1 MTALAQPPLRRRGAS
16 LAVVLAFSLLFLWEL
31 WGALNNLI
39 LWLSLAASVNRSL
52 TTFAW
57 LVLLAGLGVPVA
69 AFAAAL
75 VVGRGRRPGSRARIL
90 LVAYCASQAV
100 TLSVLAYFNAGIGV
114 R

>member
-1 MTALAQPPLRRRGAS
+1 MTAAVDMPPGRRGAR

-31 WGALNNLI
+31 WGALANLI
-39 LWLSLAASVNRSL
+39 FWLSLAASVNRAL

-57 LVLLAGLGVPVA
+57 LVLLAGLVIPVT

-75 VVGRGRRPGSRARIL
+75 IVGRRRGAASRARIL
-90 LVAYCASQAV
+90 LVGYCASQAL

>member
-1 MTALAQPPLRRRGAS
+1 VTAVPAPRPARRGGP
-16 LAVVLAFSLLFLWEL
+16 LAVALAFSLLFLWEL
-31 WGALNNLI
+31 WGAVSNLVF
-39 LWLSLAASVNRSL
+39 WLTLAASVNRAL

-57 LVLLAGLGVPVA
+57 VVLLAGLVVPVA
-69 AFAAAL
+69 AFGAAL
-75 VVGRGRRPGSRARIL
+75 LVGGRRSTASRARIL

>member
-1 MTALAQPPLRRRGAS
+1 MTAAIDGPPRRGAR

-31 WGALNNLI
+31 WGAVSNLVF
-39 LWLSLAASVNRSL
+39 WLTLATSVNRSL

-57 LVLLAGLGVPVA
+57 LVLLAGLAIPVT

-75 VVGRGRRPGSRARIL
+75 VVGRGRGAASRARIL

>member
-1 MTALAQPPLRRRGAS
+1 MTAVAQARPDRRGAR

-31 WGALNNLI
+31 WGAVSNLVF
-39 LWLSLAASVNRSL
+39 WLTLAASVNRAL

-57 LVLLAGLGVPVA
+57 AVLLAGLVIPVA
-69 AFAAAL
+69 AFGAAL
-75 VVGRGRRPGSRARIL
+75 LLGRRRSTASRARIL

>member
-1 MTALAQPPLRRRGAS
+1 MTAALDAPGRPRGGRI
-16 LAVVLAFSLLFLWEL
+16 AVVLAFSLLFLWEL
-31 WGALNNLI
+31 WGALSNFI
-39 LWLSLAASVNRSL
+39 FWLSLAASVNRAL

-57 LVLLAGLGVPVA
+57 LVLLAGLMIPVA

-75 VVGRGRRPGSRARIL
+75 VVGRRRGAASRARIL

>member
-1 MTALAQPPLRRRGAS
+1 MTAAVDVPPRRRGAA
-16 LAVVLAFSLLFLWEL
+16 LAVVLAFALLFLWEL
-31 WGALNNLI
+31 WGALNNLVF
-39 LWLSLAASVNRSL
+39 WLSLAASVNRAL

-57 LVLLAGLGVPVA
+57 LVLLAGLAIPIT

-75 VVGRGRRPGSRARIL
+75 AVGRGRGAASRARIL

>member
-1 MTALAQPPLRRRGAS
+1 MTAVADSPPRHRGAS

-39 LWLSLAASVNRSL
+39 FWLSLAASVNRSL

-57 LVLLAGLGVPVA
+57 LVLLAGLAVPVA

-75 VVGRGRRPGSRARIL
+75 VVGRRRGAASRARIL

-100 TLSVLAYFNAGIGV
+100 TLSVLACFNAGIGV

>member
-1 MTALAQPPLRRRGAS
+1 MTAAIDAPPRRRAAG
-16 LAVVLAFSLLFLWEL
+16 LTVVLAFSLLFLWEL
-31 WGALNNLI
+31 WGAVANLI
-39 LWLSLAASVNRSL
+39 FWLSLAAGVNRAL

-57 LVLLAGLGVPVA
+57 VVLLAGLAIPVA
-69 AFAAAL
+69 AFTAAL
-75 VVGRGRRPGSRARIL
+75 VVGRRRGPASRARIL

>member
-1 MTALAQPPLRRRGAS
+1 MTAAVDAPPRRRAAG
-16 LAVVLAFSLLFLWEL
+16 LAVTLAFSLLFLWEL
-31 WGALNNLI
+31 WGAVANLI
-39 LWLSLAASVNRSL
+39 FWLSLAAGVNRAL

-57 LVLLAGLGVPVA
+57 VVLLAGLAIPVT

-75 VVGRGRRPGSRARIL
+75 VVGRGRGATSRARIL

-100 TLSVLAYFNAGIGV
+100 TLSVLAYFNVGIGV

>member
-1 MTALAQPPLRRRGAS
+1 MTAAVDSPPRRRGGR
-16 LAVVLAFSLLFLWEL
+16 LAVVLAFALLFLWEL

-39 LWLSLAASVNRSL
+39 FWLTLATSVNRAL

-57 LVLLAGLGVPVA
+57 LVLLAGLAIPVT
-69 AFAAAL
+69 AFAGAL
-75 VVGRGRRPGSRARIL
+75 VVGRGRGAASRARIL

>member
-1 MTALAQPPLRRRGAS
+1 MTAAVELPVHRRGAR

-31 WGALNNLI
+31 WGAVANLI
-39 LWLSLAASVNRSL
+39 FWLSLAAGVNRSL

-57 LVLLAGLGVPVA
+57 VVLLAGLAIPVGSL
-69 AFAAAL
+69 AAAL
-75 VVGRGRRPGSRARIL
+75 VVGRRRGAASTARIL

>member
-1 MTALAQPPLRRRGAS
+1 MTALAQAPLRRRGAS

-31 WGALNNLI
+31 WGALSNLVF
-39 LWLSLAASVNRSL
+39 WLGLAASVNRAL

-57 LVLLAGLGVPVA
+57 LVLLAGLAIPVTA
-69 AFAAAL
+69 YLAAL
-75 VVGRGRRPGSRARIL
+75 VVGRRRRAASTARIL

>member
-1 MTALAQPPLRRRGAS
+1 VTAVAETHARRRGAG

-31 WGALNNLI
+31 WGALSNLVF
-39 LWLSLAASVNRSL
+39 WLSLAATVNRSL

-57 LVLLAGLGVPVA
+57 LVLSAGLVVPVV
-69 AFAAAL
+69 AFVAAL
-75 VVGRGRRPGSRARIL
+75 VVGRRRGAASRARIL

-100 TLSVLAYFNAGIGV
+100 TLSVLAYFDAGIGV

>member
-1 MTALAQPPLRRRGAS
+1 MTAALDVPPRRRGGR

-31 WGALNNLI
+31 WGAVANLI
-39 LWLSLAASVNRSL
+39 FWLSLAAGVNRTL

-57 LVLLAGLGVPVA
+57 VVLLAGLTIPVA

-75 VVGRGRRPGSRARIL
+75 VVGRGRGAASRARIL

>member
-1 MTALAQPPLRRRGAS
+1 MTAVVAVRPARRGAR

-31 WGALNNLI
+31 WGAAANLVF
-39 LWLSLAASVNRSL
+39 WLSLAAGVNRAL

-57 LVLLAGLGVPVA
+57 LVLLAGLAVPVA
-69 AFAAAL
+69 GFASAL
-75 VVGRGRRPGSRARIL
+75 VIGRRRRAASRARIL

-100 TLSVLAYFNAGIGV
+100 TLSVLAYFNAGIGA

>member
-1 MTALAQPPLRRRGAS
+1 MTAALGAPDRRRGARI
-16 LAVVLAFSLLFLWEL
+16 AVVLAFSLLFLWEL
-31 WGALNNLI
+31 WGALSNLI
-39 LWLSLAASVNRSL
+39 FWLSLAASVNRAL

-57 LVLLAGLGVPVA
+57 LVLLAGLAIPVA

-75 VVGRGRRPGSRARIL
+75 VVGRRRGAASRARIL
-90 LVAYCASQAV
+90 LVAYCTSQAV